1 MTISVAEHCRRIKAH
16 IAKGDKAMEKA
27 DEHYKAAGI
36 YLKELKAEHG
46 GTWAKWETLLKSK
59 VGISTGRAS
68 ELMQIADGRKTVGEL
83 READAAKHRRIR
95 DQRSSG
101 RPEENGTNV
110 IPRPRVVF
118 EAEERVIRA
127 PATFSDAKPDGDG
140 GPDDD
145 DDKLVLDEEADP
157 KELRLAL
164 LIRADQA
171 RQFAVYPDSAPVDD
185 EVVNLVR
192 AAASAW
198 QSLAQKLVERVGS
211 DTTLIKPDDCDG
223 ELVT

>member
-1 MTISVAEHCRRIKAH
+1 MQFAHNRCGRARRRKQRKPGGRFETRITRFRHRGQLGYVRRSLERCDREPAQFALVTVSVAEHCRRIKAH
-16 IAKGDKAMEKA
+16 IAKGDRAIEKA
-27 DEHYKAAGI
+27 DEHYTAAGI
-36 YLKELKAEHG
+36 YLKALKNEHG
-46 GTWAKWETLLKSK
+46 GSWDDWTKLLKTK

-83 READAAKHRRIR
+83 READGAKHRHIR

-145 DDKLVLDEEADP
+145 DD
-157 KELRLAL
+157 R
-164 LIRADQA
+164 
-171 RQFAVYPDSAPVDD
+171 
-185 EVVNLVR
+185 
-192 AAASAW
+192 
-198 QSLAQKLVERVGS
+198 
-211 DTTLIKPDDCDG
+211 
-223 ELVT
+223 

>member
-1 MTISVAEHCRRIKAH
+1 MTVSVAEHCRRIKAH
-16 IAKGDKAMEKA
+16 IAKGDRAIEKA
-27 DEHYKAAGI
+27 DEHYKAAG
-36 YLKELKAEHG
+36 LHLKALKNEHG
-46 GTWAKWETLLKSK
+46 GSWDDWTKLLKTK

-211 DTTLIKPDDCDG
+211 DTTLIEPDDCDG
-223 ELVT
+223 ELLT